1 MMDIAALKAELLAD
15 PLGLGYAPMLAAGQ
29 DSTVAD
35 ALNAVRQTIDIA
47 RGVIP
52 SYEIVNA
59 TTPTEWTALSS
70 AEKQRYQTL
79 TGAGQVDSANAN
91 VRAAFQAMFAG
102 GTATRTA
109 LTALLTRKGSRAEQL
124 WGAGA
129 YVDFM
134 AVAEARRA

>member
-1 MMDIAALKAELLAD
+1 MDLAALKAELTGD
-15 PLGLGYAPMLAAGQ
+15 PAALGLAALSDGFA
-29 DSTVAD
+29 AD
-35 ALNAVRQTIDIA
+35 ALNAVRAGIDVA

-59 TTPTEWTALSS
+59 TTPAEWTALSA

-79 TGAGQVDSANAN
+79 TGAGQVDSSNAN
-91 VRAAFQAMFAG
+91 VRAAFSAMFAA

-124 WGAGA
+124 WGAGVT
-129 YVDFM
+129 VDSTH
-134 AVAEARRA
+134 VADARRA

>member
-1 MMDIAALKAELLAD
+1 MDLTALKAELLAD
-15 PLGLGYAPMLAAGQ
+15 PLGLGLAALSDGF
-29 DSTVAD
+29 AAE
-35 ALNAVRQTIDIA
+35 ALNAVRQSIDVA

-79 TGAGQVDSANAN
+79 TGAGQVDSGNAN
-91 VRAAFQAMFAG
+91 VRAAFQAMFAA

-109 LTALLTRKGSRAEQL
+109 LTALLTRKGGRAEQL
-124 WGAGA
+124 FGAGVR
-129 YVDFM
+129 VDLTD
-134 AVAEARRA
+134 VAEARRA

>member
-1 MMDIAALKAELLAD
+1 MDLAALKAELLAD
-15 PLGLGYAPMLAAGQ
+15 PLSLGYAPMLAGGQ

-35 ALNAVRQTIDIA
+35 AMNAVRQSIDIN

-59 TTPTEWTALSS
+59 TTPAEWTALSA

-79 TGAGQVDSANAN
+79 TGAGQVDSGNAN
-91 VRAAFQAMFAG
+91 VRAAFQAMFAA

-124 WGAGA
+124 WGAGVA
-129 YVDFM
+129 VDHTS
-134 AVAEARRA
+134 VALARRT

>member
-1 MMDIAALKAELLAD
+1 MTLAELKAELDAD
-15 PLGLGYAPMLAAGQ
+15 PSGLGYAAMLADG
-29 DSTVAD
+29 TIAD
-35 ALNAVRQTIDIA
+35 ALNLVRSDIDID

-59 TTPTEWTALSS
+59 TAHAEWAVLSS

-79 TGAGQVDSANAN
+79 TGAGSVDASNAN
-91 VRAAFQAMFAG
+91 VRAAFSAMFAA

-109 LTALLTRKGSRAEQL
+109 LVAMLTRKGSRAEQL

-129 YVDFM
+129 FIGPM
-134 AVAEARRA
+134 AVAEAKRS